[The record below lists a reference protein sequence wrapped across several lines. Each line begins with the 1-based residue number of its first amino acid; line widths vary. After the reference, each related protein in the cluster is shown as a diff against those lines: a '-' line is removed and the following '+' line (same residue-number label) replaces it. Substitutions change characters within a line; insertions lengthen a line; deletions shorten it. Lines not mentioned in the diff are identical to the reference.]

1 MANGGDQGF
10 FLGMMA
16 ARRAREQR
24 GSPNQAGRSSGGG
37 VLFNIFPTMIIPMI
51 IYTIVAFV
59 AGEGA
64 MTSALFNIPMVSGG
78 SWALTTG
85 DLLIV
90 VGLLFLFVEMVK
102 AAGSGTATI
111 INHGLSMLVF
121 VIAIALFLLIGKFA
135 TSTFFI
141 LMMMALFD
149 TVAGFVVTIVA
160 ARRDLAVGD
169 GGA

>member
-16 ARRAREQR
+16 ARRARER
-24 GSPNQAGRSSGGG
+24 HDSNQAGRSSGGG
-37 VLFNIFPTMIIPMI
+37 VLFNIFPTMVIPMV
-51 IYTIVAFV
+51 IYAVVAFL
-59 AGEGA
+59 AGDGA
-64 MTSALFNIPMVSGG
+64 MVSPLFEIPMVSGG
-78 SWALTTG
+78 AWALTTG

-90 VGLLFLFVEMVK
+90 VGLLFLFIEMVK

-111 INHGLSMLVF
+111 INHGLSMMVF
-121 VIAIALFLLIGKFA
+121 VIAIALFLLVGQFA